1 MGNKNNKKNKPKEER
16 KDTTLS
22 SEEKFILWKW
32 LVLAELHIS
41 VHISNKEVAVNPKFA
56 LHDVRNEVSFSL
68 CKYQPWYK
76 NINNRLEW

>member
-32 LVLAELHIS
+32 LVLAELHIG